1 MDIAG
6 SVGQGVY
13 DVVRTTN
20 TTFGRPSVGRM
31 FDLGPAT
38 RRLGVLVSGVRED
51 QLQAP
56 TPCEGYT
63 VGDLL
68 DHIGGLAM
76 AFTAAARKV
85 TMEGVPDGPPQAS
98 ADNLPADWQESI
110 PRQLAE
116 LAAAWSDPAAYEGQA
131 HAGGLTL
138 PAQVAGMVAL
148 EECVLHGWDLARA
161 TAQPFDVDEESTKVV
176 FEFTSMAA
184 SSEQMSNR
192 EGLFGAV
199 VDVPA
204 DAPMFERAL
213 GLSGR
218 DPKWSA

>member
-1 MDIAG
+1 MGA
-6 SVGQGVY
+6 
-13 DVVRTTN
+13 
-20 TTFGRPSVGRM
+20 M

-38 RRLGVLVSGVRED
+38 QRLADLVSSVRDD
-51 QLQAP
+51 QLQAR

-68 DHIGGLAM
+68 DHIGGLSI
-76 AFTAAARKV
+76 AFTAAARKAPL
-85 TMEGVPDGPPQAS
+85 EGVPDGPPQAS
-98 ADNLPADWQESI
+98 ADNLRSDWRDSI
-110 PRQLAE
+110 PRGLAE
-116 LAAAWSDPAAYEGQA
+116 LATAWADPAAYEGQA
-131 HAGGLTL
+131 NAGGLVL
-138 PAQVAGMVAL
+138 PAHVAGMVAL

-204 DAPMFERAL
+204 DAPIFDRAL

-218 DPKWSA
+218 DPNWSA

>member
-1 MDIAG
+1 M
-6 SVGQGVY
+6 
-13 DVVRTTN
+13 
-20 TTFGRPSVGRM
+20 GRI

-38 RRLGVLVSGVRED
+38 HQLAVLVSGVRDD
-51 QLQAP
+51 QLQAR

-68 DHIGGLAM
+68 DHIGGLSS
-76 AFTAAARKV
+76 AFTAAARKTPV
-85 TMEGVPDGPPQAS
+85 EGAPDGPPQSS
-98 ADNLPADWQESI
+98 ADNLPADWRESI
-110 PRQLAE
+110 PRQLTE
-116 LAAAWSDPAAYEGQA
+116 LAAAWSDPAAYEGEA
-131 HAGGLTL
+131 RAGGLVL

-161 TAQPFDVDEESTKVV
+161 TGQPFDVDEESTKVV

-192 EGLFGAV
+192 EGLFGTPV
-199 VDVPA
+199 EVPA
-204 DAPMFERAL
+204 DAPMFDQAL